1 MIHYQYY
8 LVWVPNHYC
17 KNSSV
22 HTALWKIIFEEKISF
37 VKKNC
42 ECISFYAVNIFYNF
56 KKKNRFYEFF
66 ELIFEAIH
74 ATGTVSLV
82 KRGKLT
88 VFCSD
93 ENCYGVGWEEG
104 GILHGS
110 WTHLLLFHS
119 MGQKI
124 KNKNSILGKLQ
135 IIYLIVQPF
144 LYYSLNS

>member
-1 MIHYQYY
+1 MWIHKF
-8 LVWVPNHYC
+8 LCC
-17 KNSSV
+17 KYF
-22 HTALWKIIFEEKISF
+22 LKL
-37 VKKNC
+37 
-42 ECISFYAVNIFYNF
+42 
-56 KKKNRFYEFF
+56 KKKNRFYAFF
-66 ELIFEAIH
+66 EPIFEAIH

-93 ENCYGVGWEEG
+93 ENCYGVGWEEEG

-124 KNKNSILGKLQ
+124 K
-135 IIYLIVQPF
+135 
-144 LYYSLNS
+144 